1 MNGFSLWRYEMRAT
15 VRRPAPLFLSFF
27 IPLAIILIAFLSI
40 QSFFQDEEKQIQA
53 AIVDHDQTFETK
65 SLVNQLSEEERMK
78 RALRLEP
85 MTTKEALKAFERG
98 DIAGIM
104 TIPKGFTK
112 SLRVGENE
120 PITVMTNQDKPLDS
134 TMLTVLLESGAK
146 YISASQSA
154 VNAVYDLHI
163 KQLPR
168 DERNQKL
175 QEAIVT
181 FTLFALD
188 RNEAFEEERVI
199 SGASVGW
206 KTHAIIAI
214 VFIFIMF
221 FTILYQAL
229 DGGTDSTSMSR
240 RWRMVNLTFM
250 HQVIVK
256 QLKWWLVLLVVL
268 EVSVASIAF
277 MNFPVHYSIGLHVG
291 LLIVALWLSAF
302 AACLYG
308 LNVPPSVRSLVLVSI
323 SVIGMISA
331 GAIVPEIYLPEWLY
345 QKGTPFALTYDVFR
359 IAFVEDSYGMPY
371 KGLVLWGTA
380 FSSLAL
386 LVGFRKEKRDAYV
399 SVFTSK

>member
-15 VRRPAPLFLSFF
+15 VLRPAPLFLSFF

-53 AIVDHDQTFETK
+53 AIVDHDRTFETK

-78 RALRLEP
+78 RALQLDP
-85 MTTKEALKAFERG
+85 MTSKEALEAFERG

-104 TIPKGFTK
+104 TIPEGFTK

-163 KQLPR
+163 KQLPGN
-168 DERNQKL
+168 ERNQKL

-188 RNEAFEEERVI
+188 RNEAFEEERVV

-206 KTHAIIAI
+206 KVHAIIAI
-214 VFIFIMF
+214 VLTFVVF

-250 HQVIVK
+250 HQVIIK
-256 QLKWWLVLLVVL
+256 QLKWWLVLLIVL
-268 EVSVASIAF
+268 EVSVGIIAI
-277 MNFPVHYSIGLHVG
+277 MKLPVYYSAGLHLG
-291 LLIVALWLSAF
+291 LLLVALWLSAF
-302 AACLYG
+302 AVCLYG
-308 LNVPPSVRSLVLVSI
+308 LNVQTSVRSLILVSI
-323 SVIGMISA
+323 SVIGIISA
-331 GAIVPEIYLPEWLY
+331 GAIVPEIYLPDWLY
-345 QKGTPFALTYDVFR
+345 RKETPFALTYDVFLM
-359 IAFVEDSYGMPY
+359 AFGERSESMPY
-371 KGLVLWGTA
+371 WGLALWGISL
-380 FSSLAL
+380 SSLAIL
-386 LVGFRKEKRDAYV
+386 AGFRKEKRDAYV

>member
-27 IPLAIILIAFLSI
+27 IPLAIIVIAVLSI

-53 AIVDHDQTFETK
+53 AVVDHDQTFETK
-65 SLVNQLSEEERMK
+65 SLVNQLSEEKQIK
-78 RALRLEP
+78 RALQLDP
-85 MTTKEALKAFERG
+85 MTSKEALEAFVRG

-104 TIPKGFTK
+104 TIPEGFTK

-134 TMLTVLLESGAK
+134 TMLTVLLDSGAK

-163 KQLPR
+163 KQLPGN
-168 DERNQKL
+168 ERNQKL

-181 FTLFALD
+181 FTLFALN
-188 RNEAFEEERVI
+188 RNEAFEEDKVM

-206 KTHAIIAI
+206 KNHAIIAI
-214 VFIFIMF
+214 VLTFIVFFI
-221 FTILYQAL
+221 ILYQAL
-229 DGGTDSTSMSR
+229 DGGAHSTSMSR

-250 HQVIVK
+250 HQVMVK
-256 QLKWWLVLLVVL
+256 QLKWWLILFVLL
-268 EVSVASIAF
+268 EVGVGIIAF
-277 MNFPVHYSIGLHVG
+277 MSLPVYYSAGLHLG
-291 LLIVALWLSAF
+291 MFLVALWLSAF

-308 LNVPPSVRSLVLVSI
+308 LNVQAGVRSLILASI
-323 SVIGMISA
+323 SIIGLISA
-331 GAIVPEIYLPEWLY
+331 GAFVPEIYLPDWLY
-345 QKGTPFALTYDVFR
+345 QKETPFAYSYDVFR
-359 IAFVEDSYGMPY
+359 MAFVEQSEGMPY
-371 KGLVLWGTA
+371 RGLVLWGIA
-380 FSSLAL
+380 FSFLAL
-386 LVGFRKEKRDAYV
+386 LAGYRKEKRDAYV

>member
-27 IPLAIILIAFLSI
+27 IPLATIFIAFLSV

-65 SLVNQLSEEERMK
+65 SLINQLSEEKRMK
-78 RALRLEP
+78 RALQLDP
-85 MTTKEALKAFERG
+85 MTSKEALEAFERG
-98 DIAGIM
+98 DIVGIM
-104 TIPKGFTK
+104 TIPKGFTT

-120 PITVMTNQDKPLDS
+120 PIAVMTNQDKPLDS

-163 KQLPR
+163 KQLPE

-188 RNEAFEEERVI
+188 RNEAFEEEGVI

-214 VFIFIMF
+214 VFIFIVF

-229 DGGTDSTSMSR
+229 DGDTHSTSMSR
-240 RWRMVNLTFM
+240 RWRMVNITFM
-250 HQVIVK
+250 HQVVVK
-256 QLKWWLVLLVVL
+256 QLKWWLILFVML
-268 EVSVASIAF
+268 EASMGIIAL
-277 MNFPVHYSIGLHVG
+277 MGLPVYYSLGLHFG
-291 LLIVALWLSAF
+291 LFLVALWLSGF

-308 LNVPPSVRSLVLVSI
+308 LNGQASIRSLILASI
-323 SVIGMISA
+323 SIIGLISA
-331 GAIVPEIYLPEWLY
+331 GAIVPEIYLPDWLY
-345 QKGTPFALTYDVFR
+345 QKETPFAFSYDVFR
-359 IAFVEDSYGMPY
+359 MAFVEQRESIPY
-371 KGLVLWGTA
+371 RGLALWGLA

-386 LVGFRKEKRDAYV
+386 FAGYRKEKRDAYV